1 MILWKLKKDVLD
13 NTGEKIKVDA
23 SGKVKKGQGVSLPQ
37 EYTNSTRETS
47 LSQPPQGCGVQE
59 RLCTGC
65 AVERVSFLGVTL
77 FSYIRKKGNKG
88 GFLP

>member
-1 MILWKLKKDVLD
+1 MNI
-13 NTGEKIKVDA
+13 EKEKPIA
-23 SGKVKKGQGVSLPQ
+23 
-37 EYTNSTRETS
+37 
-47 LSQPPQGCGVQE
+47 QPPQGCGAQE

-77 FSYIRKKGNKG
+77 FSYIRKKGNKD